1 MPCARACHLCL
12 IIPAAFLIATGAAAT
27 DAPRAC
33 SVIEQN
39 LAVGVTS
46 GGTWS
51 VHVGDGFVAELVLR
65 GGNGG
70 ESSLRAGAAPIG
82 LSFRQVPEP
91 MPGTAGPFRTA
102 FNLVTLEAGGTV
114 LAETWVRFAG
124 LPDAP
129 RYSWT
134 RLRCSAG

>member
-1 MPCARACHLCL
+1 MS
-12 IIPAAFLIATGAAAT
+12 ATGSSPSWFSVAGTAAKARSEL
-27 DAPRAC
+27 AP
-33 SVIEQN
+33 
-39 LAVGVTS
+39 LPS
-46 GGTWS
+46 G
-51 VHVGDGFVAELVLR
+51 R
-65 GGNGG
+65 
-70 ESSLRAGAAPIG
+70 
-82 LSFRQVPEP
+82 SFRQVPEP